1 MNDVEQ
7 VKERLD
13 VAEVI
18 SGYIPLKQAGR
29 NLKAPCPFHQE
40 KSASFMVSPDKGIW
54 HCFGCNEGGDV
65 ISFVMRME
73 GMDFRAALELLA
85 GRAGVELSS
94 RPGDGMA
101 KRQKEHLQKAVGLA
115 VKYYQASFVKNKQ
128 AQQYAIR
135 ERKLTK
141 QTILE
146 FQIGYAPDS
155 WNALSDF
162 LTKKKYSAADLKAA
176 GLAGQ
181 KEGQSRIFDLY
192 RGRLMFTICDA
203 QGNPVGFTGRVL
215 DDGTPKYLNTPQT
228 LLYDKSRVI
237 FGLHLAKDA
246 IRRDNEVVLVE
257 GNMDVVASHQAGVR
271 QVVAASGT
279 AITID
284 QLRALSRLTKNIK
297 ICFDGDSAGLR
308 ATERVIELSQN
319 LGISLAM
326 VDLGEAKDPDEL
338 LQQGVDKW
346 KKAIADASY
355 VVDYLFTALERQ
367 YDLATATGKRQYSD
381 RLMATLRRLGD
392 PVEQD
397 HYIQLL
403 AQKVGSDIEVIRDK
417 LSRTEPESV
426 AAPRSAPAV
435 APVQNGKS
443 GLKPAR
449 ELLEESVLAINL
461 AYPEVR
467 LSLDDVE
474 AGGFSRDDLRQVAAA
489 IKAVDRTTPATAIAE
504 DLKPIENYVKILTLR
519 GEEQYASI
527 APADRSF
534 EAFQLVGRL
543 QIENNKQRKIE
554 LSQQLRKAELN
565 GDSELAQTLL
575 RQYQSLISEEE

>member
-101 KRQKEHLQKAVGLA
+101 KRQKEHLQKAVALA

-128 AQQYAIR
+128 AQQYAIK

-284 QLRALSRLTKNIK
+284 QLRSLSRLTKNIK

-355 VVDYLFTALERQ
+355 VVDYLFTVLERQ

-474 AGGFSRDDLRQVAAA
+474 VGGFSRDDLRQVAAA

-504 DLKPIENYVKILTLR
+504 DLKPLENYVKILTLR

-554 LSQQLRKAELN
+554 LSQQLREAELN